1 MYVLIIG
8 AIVAGGIWA
17 SGVEHKGHRAPDWV
31 NRLLWNDEEDE
42 KW

>member
-8 AIVAGGIWA
+8 AIVVGGIWA
-17 SGVEHKGHRAPDWV
+17 NGFAHKGRRAPDWV